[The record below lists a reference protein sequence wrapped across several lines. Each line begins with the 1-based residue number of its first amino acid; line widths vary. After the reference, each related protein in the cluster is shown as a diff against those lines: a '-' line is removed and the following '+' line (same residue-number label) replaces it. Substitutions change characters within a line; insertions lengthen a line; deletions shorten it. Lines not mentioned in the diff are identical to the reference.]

1 MPASSR
7 SGPISRSG
15 ARHRAFL
22 DRLRQVAL
30 ATKRPIM
37 FGVLATKQGEDPTP
51 WGYQT
56 KYIDDTVAAGGRM
69 FGQGTTRS
77 INAIFSLKSYLPFDV
92 LPALEADPR
101 AADGRAE
108 AGGCA
113 IPRCGARWSRPK
125 RR

>member
-7 SGPISRSG
+7 SGRYRSG
-15 ARHRAFL
+15 AKHRAFL
-22 DRLRQVAL
+22 ERLRQVAL
-30 ATKRPIM
+30 ASRRPIM
-37 FGVLATKQGEDPTP
+37 FGVLATQQGEDPTP
-51 WGYQT
+51 WSYQT

-92 LPALEADPR
+92 LPPRQPIRALPMDEQR
-101 AADGRAE
+101 
-108 AGGCA
+108 GGCA
-113 IPRCGARWSRPK
+113 TPRCAARWSRLK